1 LNDTIG
7 TAIRLRRRALGM
19 TQARL
24 ARMAG
29 LDQPA
34 VSRLESGSRLPPL
47 PVLERVANALGLR
60 VTIGLEPLPA
70 RQGGPADPSRR

>member
-1 LNDTIG
+1 MNDTIG
-7 TAIRLRRRALGM
+7 AAIRLRRRALGI

-60 VTIGLEPLPA
+60 LIIGLEPPA
-70 RQGGPADPSRR
+70 APPDDPAAPPPR

>member
-1 LNDTIG
+1 MNDTIG
-7 TAIRLRRRALGM
+7 AAIRLRRRALGI

-60 VTIGLEPLPA
+60 LTIGLEPPA
-70 RQGGPADPSRR
+70 APPDDPAAPPPR